1 MSFTTDMQAP
11 LSPELEERLN
21 NFNTTKAA
29 YIDAQE
35 RFLGITQGNLQL
47 RQQADQLERMAD
59 TTDASWKKMAAS
71 CTVEQSE
78 INAEIER
85 AKKLRDEAQALRLTA
100 AERSHLIDPWIVQLA
115 ELRLKLKNT
124 PESINGEHW
133 KSQLSQLLRQ
143 EGLRE
148 TLLQAFVLCRASFLS
163 NLSGNSAIL
172 DRLPTTH
179 ERQDAID
186 KGIWK
191 AFRKELEALF
201 AGEAEGTTP
210 QQLAT
215 MPPAV
220 PGEVVVDSP
229 VAMNKL
235 RAARSA

>member
-1 MSFTTDMQAP
+1 MSVTTDMQAP

-21 NFNTTKAA
+21 SFNTTKAE
-29 YIDAQE
+29 YIDVQQ
-35 RFLGITQGNLQL
+35 RFLGISQGNLEL
-47 RQQADQLERMAD
+47 RQQAEQLERMAD
-59 TTDASWKKMAAS
+59 ATDAAWKKMAAS
-71 CTVEQSE
+71 VEFEQSE

-85 AKKLRDEAQALRLTA
+85 AKKMRADAQALRLTM
-100 AERSHLIDPWIVQLA
+100 AERWQVADPFIVQLA
-115 ELRLKLKNT
+115 ELRLKLKHT
-124 PESINGEHW
+124 PESINGEYW

-148 TLLQAFVLCRASFLS
+148 TLLQAFVLCRASFLG
-163 NLSGNSAIL
+163 NLSDNLPIL
-172 DRLPTTH
+172 DRLRTTH

-201 AGEAEGTTP
+201 AGAAESAKP
-210 QQLAT
+210 QELAT

-220 PGEVVVDSP
+220 AGEVVVDGI

-235 RAARSA
+235 RAAKSA